1 VEVIKE
7 EIYTYPG
14 EEGSL
19 KAAIAILT
27 FVLIFV
33 FAITMGVAF
42 YLFIFGIIAIKIT
55 QSHLLGNCVLVN
67 QYNYSEI
74 NQVINKACQ
83 TLGLERPR
91 VHIKQDP
98 YLNAFAI
105 GFTRPYS
112 VVLNSALTK
121 EFNSGEITFVIG
133 HELAHIKRK
142 HCFWLSLIAPFGKT
156 IPGFEVIF
164 GIWQRKAEYTCDR
177 AGLLVC
183 GNPNHALAA
192 LIKLSCGQDALKHI
206 NLKSFIKQIIE
217 MDMNQLE
224 RSAEFFST
232 HPYMVN
238 RIKELLAFSIKNNL
252 YVPKDKTKI
261 CTSCNRVYED
271 QDLSFCTTC
280 GTPLEASKEETPL
293 QCLNCSRLLETE
305 MKYCPYCGTEQK
317 KGRW

>member
-1 VEVIKE
+1 MYRGSNKRRNL
-7 EIYTYPG
+7 YLPG
-14 EEGSL
+14 RRG
-19 KAAIAILT
+19 LT
-27 FVLIFV
+27 KSGNCHLNLCPHFCLRDYY
-33 FAITMGVAF
+33 GVAF
-42 YLFIFGIIAIKIT
+42 YLFIFGIIVIKIT

-183 GNPNHALAA
+183 GNLNHALAA
-192 LIKLSCGQDALKHI
+192 LIKLSCGQDAWNI
-206 NLKSFIKQIIE
+206 
-217 MDMNQLE
+217 
-224 RSAEFFST
+224 
-232 HPYMVN
+232 
-238 RIKELLAFSIKNNL
+238 
-252 YVPKDKTKI
+252 
-261 CTSCNRVYED
+261 
-271 QDLSFCTTC
+271 
-280 GTPLEASKEETPL
+280 
-293 QCLNCSRLLETE
+293 
-305 MKYCPYCGTEQK
+305 
-317 KGRW
+317 